1 MSETVHSRY
10 KVEILSGDD
19 VIITLG
25 APKSSSALSVVTMA
39 QREMSRIPIASHA
52 VIRGLNGKTVE
63 IDAQD
68 GWISAHIAAI
78 KLRT

>member
-1 MSETVHSRY
+1 MGEKIHSRY

-25 APKSSSALSVVTMA
+25 APKNTSTLNVVTMA
-39 QREMSRIPIASHA
+39 QREMSRIPTASHA

-63 IDAQD
+63 LDAHD